1 MAVLYRLYQNNQ
13 PTSEQYKKWYG
24 RSVAI
29 EKVTTDQIAA
39 EIEANCTVKRADI
52 LAVLSELVVVMKRE
66 LQNSKRVCLDRFG
79 AFKIGIS
86 TSPAEAAKDFNVN
99 DNVRGVHVIFQPE
112 LHIDSTGRRIRS
124 FLDGCKVAEL
134 PVNTKAGA
142 ADTSGSGASGSNVA
156 GA

>member
-13 PTSEQYKKWYG
+13 ANSEQYKKWYG

-29 EKVTTDQIAA
+29 DKVTTDQLAE

-86 TSPAEAAKDFNVN
+86 TKAAETAKDFNVN
-99 DNVRGVHVIFQPE
+99 DNVRGVHIIFQPE

-134 PVNTKAGA
+134 PVNINSTAASDGNGGTDQAGE
-142 ADTSGSGASGSNVA
+142 
-156 GA
+156 

>member
-29 EKVTTDQIAA
+29 DTVTTDQIAA

-86 TSPAEAAKDFNVN
+86 TRPAEAAKDFNVK
-99 DNVRGVHVIFQPE
+99 DNVRGVRVIFQPE
-112 LHIDSTGRRIRS
+112 LHIDATGRRVKS

-134 PVNTKAGA
+134 PVNMTDKTG
-142 ADTSGSGASGSNVA
+142 GE
-156 GA
+156 